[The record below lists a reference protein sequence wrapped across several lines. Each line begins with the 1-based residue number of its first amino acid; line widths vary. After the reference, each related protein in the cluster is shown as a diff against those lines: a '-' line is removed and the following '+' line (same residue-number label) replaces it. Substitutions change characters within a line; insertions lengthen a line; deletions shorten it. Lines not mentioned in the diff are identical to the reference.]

1 MAAFALSR
9 FNQARESSRDASIAA
24 SFTVL
29 DCLSCGPGCDITD
42 FRYAHFSLS
51 FAPHICE
58 AFTSHKDPRLSYDQD
73 IESDTARL
81 EEEAEAAQHILM
93 SHSVV
98 KNSFTIV
105 LGHFPYQS
113 LGASFLLSTEGF
125 NDPEERK
132 KNFPSSFYFIF
143 LRARRRKKG
152 E

>member
-1 MAAFALSR
+1 VAP
-9 FNQARESSRDASIAA
+9 DA
-24 SFTVL
+24 T
-29 DCLSCGPGCDITD
+29 
-42 FRYAHFSLS
+42 SLIS
-51 FAPHICE
+51 DMHTSVSLFAPHICE

-113 LGASFLLSTEGF
+113 LEASFLLSTEGF

-132 KNFPSSFYFIF
+132 KNFF
-143 LRARRRKKG
+143 LRALILFSSVRGG